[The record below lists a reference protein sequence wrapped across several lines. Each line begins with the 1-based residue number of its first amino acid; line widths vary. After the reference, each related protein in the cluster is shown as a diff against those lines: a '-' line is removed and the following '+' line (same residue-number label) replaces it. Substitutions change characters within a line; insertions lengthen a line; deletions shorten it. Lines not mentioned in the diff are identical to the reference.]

1 MWFKFH
7 FAFWWLCFIEIKRP
21 WQCVIH
27 FRFLL
32 RKCLIAYLCF
42 TIILL
47 SGRKPNRKSWGWYVF
62 WWGVVEVLQQSYTH
76 IAGTTFLNLYLN
88 VKCIFDKHGGH
99 RLWPAIYIM
108 YYTVLNLSFLMS
120 GNFEVEF
127 SELVAFYCYVLS
139 IMIINI
145 VILPLLSCHYY
156 RMYHKY
162 CYSKSITNKQA

>member
-1 MWFKFH
+1 MLLSVIMYFINSAPFPTHLSYFLCRLLALKTKFMWFKFY

-21 WQCVIH
+21 WQCIIH
-27 FRFLL
+27 FKFLL

-108 YYTVLNLSFLMS
+108 YYTVLNLSF
-120 GNFEVEF
+120 
-127 SELVAFYCYVLS
+127 
-139 IMIINI
+139 
-145 VILPLLSCHYY
+145 
-156 RMYHKY
+156 
-162 CYSKSITNKQA
+162 